1 YEAYQKMEPRLRTA
15 ASYLLGIGSP
25 DIDDALQNALI
36 KAWLNGQTLQWE
48 ANISSWLLRIVKN
61 ECLDL
66 LRRRKRSRECL
77 VDDMSALC
85 FDRCFEESALN
96 NMFLCF
102 ALNKLNPPY
111 SDIIMLYYLNGLK
124 IREIAFVL
132 NRPENTVK
140 GLLCR
145 ARKMMQKVC

>member
-1 YEAYQKMEPRLRTA
+1 MEPRLRTA

-25 DIDDALQNALI
+25 DIDDALQNAFM

-61 ECLDL
+61 ECLDI

-85 FDRCFEESALN
+85 FDCCFEESALN

-102 ALNKLNPPY
+102 ALHRLNPPY

-124 IREIAFVL
+124 IREIA
-132 NRPENTVK
+132 
-140 GLLCR
+140 
-145 ARKMMQKVC
+145 